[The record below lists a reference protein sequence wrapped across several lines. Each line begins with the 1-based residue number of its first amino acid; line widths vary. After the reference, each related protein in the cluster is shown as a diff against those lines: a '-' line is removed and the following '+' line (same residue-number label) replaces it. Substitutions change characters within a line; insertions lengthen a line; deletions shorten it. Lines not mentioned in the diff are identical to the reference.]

1 MWDPGLVWGL
11 RTRWLSLR
19 HSHASLLVG
28 AICVQASFSA
38 GKNQALKFKKAKIFV
53 VFFFG
58 YNLFCLAL
66 AGVAQWTECG
76 PENHRVTN
84 SIPVQGTCLGCRP
97 GPHWGCVRVNHT
109 WMFLSLS
116 FSLHFPLSKNK

>member
-1 MWDPGLVWGL
+1 MWAPGLVWGL

-53 VFFFG
+53 VFFLAIIYSVLPWLVWLSGLSAGLRTTGSPIQF
-58 YNLFCLAL
+58 LFRARAWV
-66 AGVAQWTECG
+66 AGQVPIG
-76 PENHRVTN
+76 GV
-84 SIPVQGTCLGCRP
+84 
-97 GPHWGCVRVNHT
+97 
-109 WMFLSLS
+109 
-116 FSLHFPLSKNK
+116 